1 MLVDDFLSMADN
13 FANTSFG
20 NQDSA
25 NPVAAPSSG
34 VVHSST
40 TSSDAFNSTTDL
52 KQRLALP
59 PAQGMLRLGAFAEQP
74 QKRTEQVVC
83 VADLKSEIELAPR
96 PMPEVVCEQHPV
108 QSYPMFAED
117 VQNIAWP
124 RPQDSP
130 QICQQEPVV
139 VGAPL
144 ASATP
149 VPQPQSEPRELPE
162 LSAFGVD
169 SYLSQ
174 FDTTGGGG
182 SGASV
187 GLASDRHTPLP
198 PPTPQPATTAR
209 TEPALS
215 QAISATPYSH
225 SIKGQS
231 MLAAYPPRGIMSQQQ
246 RLQPFL
252 KQQQEQEQQV
262 NFSGSVVD
270 PGVPPPPARYI
281 GSRPPMVWP
290 QPVSQWFPQSKSQT
304 AYMTA
309 NQQQRQQHQQMQH
322 RFQAAVCRGVS
333 PSIMSSVGAGAMSP
347 KSRQSPLPVVYDQTA
362 MASGSRMLPN
372 QQLQTMLRQGK
383 LFPTVSVAREAVR
396 FTVSRPFYCFLVE
409 FDALCV

>member
-1 MLVDDFLSMADN
+1 MADN

-252 KQQQEQEQQV
+252 KQQQEQEQQ
-262 NFSGSVVD
+262 
-270 PGVPPPPARYI
+270 
-281 GSRPPMVWP
+281 
-290 QPVSQWFPQSKSQT
+290 PQSEPRELPELS
-304 AYMTA
+304 AFGVDYMAA
-309 NQQQRQQHQQMQH
+309 NQQQQQQQRQQHQQMQH